1 MTIQEIISNGANV
14 SITISAKDLL
24 EVINYTVS
32 ATRKEIEQ
40 CIIEDKSEAY
50 MSPKEVSE
58 FLGVHVSTLWH
69 WQKRNY
75 LKPVEVGG
83 KRVYLQSEIKAML
96 SKKSTII
103 I

>member
-32 ATRKEIEQ
+32 ATRKELEQ

-58 FLGVHVSTLWH
+58 MLGVHLTTLWH
-69 WQKRNY
+69 WNKRN
-75 LKPVEVGG
+75 LLRPLEIGG
-83 KRVYLQSEIKAML
+83 KRRYLKSEIKLML
-96 SKKSTII
+96 NSKN
-103 I
+103 

>member
-1 MTIQEIISNGANV
+1 MNIEDILKNGSNV

-32 ATRKEIEQ
+32 ATRKELEQ

-58 FLGVHVSTLWH
+58 FLGVHVTTLWH
-69 WQKRNY
+69 WNKRN
-75 LKPVEVGG
+75 LLRPVEIGG
-83 KRVYLQSEIKAML
+83 KRRYLKSEIKLML
-96 SKKSTII
+96 NTKNQL
-103 I
+103 